1 MDMKNWM
8 KLALVALAAVIVT
21 QVLVQRSRPTRTTA
35 GTAAPALALPDLAG
49 RRVDLAGLRGK
60 VVAVN
65 FWASWCGPC
74 RMEMPELA
82 EFWRANQ
89 SRCFELLGVAEE
101 SGREDVVAAAKEI
114 PYPVLVDGDAHLL
127 DTWNVPSYPH
137 TFVVDADGRVR
148 HVFEGSVDRA
158 DLDSVIR
165 PLLPSSC
172 PRT

>member
-1 MDMKNWM
+1 MKSWM
-8 KLALVALAAVIVT
+8 KLALVAVTAVIVT
-21 QVLVQRSRPTRTTA
+21 QLLVQRSHPQPGPSGA
-35 GTAAPALALPDLAG
+35 AAPALALPDLAG
-49 RRVDLAGLRGK
+49 RPVDLARLRGK

-65 FWASWCGPC
+65 FWATWCGPC

-101 SGREDVVAAAKEI
+101 SARDDVLAAAKQI
-114 PYPVLVDGDAHLL
+114 PYPVLVDRDADLL
-127 DTWNVPSYPH
+127 DSWKVPSYPH
-137 TFVVDADGRVR
+137 TFVVDAEGRVR
-148 HVFEGSVDRA
+148 HVFEGTVDRA
-158 DLDSVIR
+158 DLEAVVS